1 MEQSARAGGEP
12 SGPPRFLADAMLGRL
27 ATWLRI
33 LGYDTE
39 YSQAEDEFLVRRAR
53 EEGRI
58 LLTRDTG
65 LLRRRQLPRHLFIQ
79 NDHVKAQVRQVV
91 RSLAL
96 DLSTPSARRCAR
108 CNVVVESRTKAE
120 VAGRVPEFV
129 WSHHDTFWGCPNCGR
144 IYWAGSHRRRM
155 DEAIHALT
163 LSDQAPSAA
172 ATD

>member
-12 SGPPRFLADAMLGRL
+12 GGPPRFLADAMLGRL

-39 YSQAEDEFLVRRAR
+39 YSQAEDDLLVRRAR
-53 EEGRI
+53 EERRI

-65 LLRRRQLPRHLFIQ
+65 LLRRRQLPCHLFIQ
-79 NDHVKAQVRQVV
+79 SDHVKTQVRQVV
-91 RSLAL
+91 RNLAL
-96 DLSTPSARRCAR
+96 DLSIPPARRCAR
-108 CNVVVESRTKAE
+108 CNVVLESRTKTE

-144 IYWAGSHRRRM
+144 IYWAGSHRRGM

-163 LSDQAPSAA
+163 VWDQAPSAA
-172 ATD
+172 TTD